1 MPATERTRGRP
12 SVGIITP
19 SLTRHLVIFFPA
31 RIPSDK
37 ADDDPLSPSS
47 TKKLLADYVSSLLKV
62 AADSGALAHS
72 QCGVELKK
80 FKAAANA
87 RSSFAVHCGTFLG
100 LRLRVIVILYA
111 EHIALTYILDN
122 AAATGGSPP
131 FASQTTESVVEL
143 VSLFRGSLH
152 CGPNAD

>member
-12 SVGIITP
+12 SVGVITP

-31 RIPSDK
+31 RTSSPK
-37 ADDDPLSPSS
+37 ADDDPLSPDS

-62 AADSGALAHS
+62 AVDNGALARSEHD
-72 QCGVELKK
+72 VELKK
-80 FKAAANA
+80 FNAAANA
-87 RSSFAVHCGTFLG
+87 RSSFAVYCGTFLG

-122 AAATGGSPP
+122 AVATGGSPP

-143 VSLFRGSLH
+143 
-152 CGPNAD
+152 